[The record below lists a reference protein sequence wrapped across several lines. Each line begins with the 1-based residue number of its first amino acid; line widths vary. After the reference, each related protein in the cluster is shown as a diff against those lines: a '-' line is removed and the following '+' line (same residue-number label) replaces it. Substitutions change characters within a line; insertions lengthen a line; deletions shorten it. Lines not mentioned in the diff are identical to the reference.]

1 MQTEYHQVKRKRKN
15 PHIGTQEQFEDRI
28 GEKTVQ
34 MDDANRMLHVVY
46 QLFVEEWG
54 LVFKTGDIV
63 HSYKFARVKFSRI
76 TSNE

>member
-1 MQTEYHQVKRKRKN
+1 MRKSLHRN
-15 PHIGTQEQFEDRI
+15 SARI
-28 GEKTVQ
+28 ELVR
-34 MDDANRMLHVVY
+34 DDANRMLHVVY
-46 QLFVEEWG
+46 QLFAGAGWG